1 VSRRRA
7 GTLRRAGSGH
17 VQPGAGVSAAA
28 AVIVERDDRAP
39 QRGPIGAVDLLD
51 APGVG
56 VTAIRGGALRI
67 GSYFLGLLASVVS
80 SALLLR
86 HLGVVASGD
95 YITVISLVSLAL
107 AVTDAGLATIGV
119 HELSTL
125 SAASVDRFFKGVLG
139 LRLALALSGVLFA
152 VLFAT
157 FAGYR
162 STLVWGTLLAG
173 GGFALAGWQVIYSVP
188 LLAQMRLGWV
198 AALEGFK
205 QLGAALAT
213 ILLVIVGAPLLPF
226 WAATIPA
233 ALVVTILNGWLI
245 RHSAPLRPAFDRA
258 VWGPLLRRMLPY
270 SVASAVGIVYFRLAI
285 LIMSNVASGRQTGY
299 FAASFRII
307 EVLFILPQLIVGSML
322 PIFSRAARDD
332 RGRLDHALGRTFDVC
347 LLLGLATGL
356 ALVSGAPFIIEVIAG
371 PRFAPS
377 APVLRIQGVALVA
390 TFVGAVLSYGLI
402 SLRRYRAVLLINVTV
417 LLLSG
422 ALTGALAE
430 QFGAK
435 GAASATAF
443 VEALYTA
450 MLAGALIRAGV
461 RPKLSVGGALRA
473 TLATLLALSALALP
487 GLPSVVE
494 PLLVLTIYVV
504 ALLWFGA
511 VPAEVMKQIP
521 RPRRRRYS

>member
-1 VSRRRA
+1 
-7 GTLRRAGSGH
+7 
-17 VQPGAGVSAAA
+17 
-28 AVIVERDDRAP
+28 
-39 QRGPIGAVDLLD
+39 VDLRD
-51 APGVG
+51 TPAAGAA
-56 VTAIRGGALRI
+56 AIRGGALRV
-67 GSYFLGLLASVVS
+67 GSYFVGVAASVVS

-86 HLGVVASGD
+86 HLGVVATGD

-125 SAASVDRFFKGVLG
+125 PADSADRFFKGVLG
-139 LRLALALSGVLFA
+139 LRLALVVGGVAFA

-157 FAGYR
+157 LAGYR
-162 STLVWGTLLAG
+162 STLLWGTLLAG

-198 AALEGFK
+198 AALEGLK
-205 QLGAALAT
+205 QLGAAIAT
-213 ILLVIVGAPLLPF
+213 ILLVLAGAPLLPF

-233 ALVVTILNGWLI
+233 GLVVTILNGWLI
-245 RHSAPLRPAFDRA
+245 RRSTPLLPAFDRA

-285 LIMSNVASGRQTGY
+285 LIMSNLASGRQTGY

-356 ALVSGAPFIIEVIAG
+356 VLISGAPFIIEVIAG
-371 PRFAPS
+371 PRFGPS
-377 APVLRIQGVALVA
+377 ASVLRIQGIALVA
-390 TFVGAVLSYGLI
+390 TFAGAVFSYGLI
-402 SLRRYRAVLLINVTV
+402 SLRRYRAVLLINLTV

-422 ALTGALAE
+422 LLTGVLAE
-430 QFGAK
+430 EFGAK
-435 GAASATAF
+435 GAASATAI
-443 VEALYTA
+443 VETLYTA
-450 MLAGALIRAGV
+450 MLGGALIRAGV
-461 RPKLSVGGALRA
+461 RPKVSIGGALRA
-473 TLATLLALSALALP
+473 IFAALLGALALALP
-487 GLPSVVE
+487 NLPSVVK
-494 PLLVLTIYVV
+494 PVLVMAIYCV
-504 ALLWFGA
+504 ALLGLGA
-511 VPAEVMKQIP
+511 VPAEVLNQIP
-521 RPRRRRYS
+521 LLRRWRYS